1 MRELVATIDIEAS
14 PDEVWQVLTD
24 FDRYPEWNPFITEIR
39 GVPEEGARLQVR
51 IEPPDGRSISFAP
64 EVRRAAE
71 TVQLTW
77 LGRVLVPGVFDGEHS
92 FEIRP
97 LEIADPRRVR
107 FTQRE
112 RFRGL
117 LVPLLWRSLDRDT
130 RRGFEQMNEALK
142 DRAEELAEARDT
154 EDTEG

>member
-1 MRELVATIDIEAS
+1 MRELVTDIDIDAD
-14 PDEVWQVLTD
+14 PNEVWAVLTD

-39 GVPEEGARLQVR
+39 GVAEEGERLQVR
-51 IEPPDGRSISFAP
+51 LEPPEGRPVRFEPKVQIANDG
-64 EVRRAAE
+64 
-71 TVQLTW
+71 VQLTW
-77 LGRVLVPGVFDGEHS
+77 LGRVLLPGVFDGEHS

-97 LEIADPRRVR
+97 LPFGGPERVR

-142 DRAEELAEARDT
+142 ERVEEERR
-154 EDTEG
+154 